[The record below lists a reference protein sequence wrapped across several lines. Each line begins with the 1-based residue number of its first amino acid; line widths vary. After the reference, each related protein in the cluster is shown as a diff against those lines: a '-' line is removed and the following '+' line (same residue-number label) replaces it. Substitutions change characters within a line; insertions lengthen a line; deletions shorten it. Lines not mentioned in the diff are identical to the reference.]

1 MKNLSV
7 AKKLAVS
14 FTIIISLFAI
24 LILDVIFSGMQPISN
39 AFTGFYN
46 GAYKVVYTTEH
57 LNLALHALE
66 KNVLMMITTED
77 KAKAAEYQEEFI
89 RQSELINEDIATLEK
104 NLTLQSNKDK
114 LAELVSGS
122 TTGQTLNEK
131 ILDLYKKGDK
141 EGAIKLY
148 FSDYIASA
156 SASRDLS
163 TAIRDSAKE
172 VADQYYDNAH
182 QSEIKAYFI
191 IGISTLVI
199 LAGVVLLCIYVVR
212 SIKRPIREVETA
224 MKKLSSGD
232 LSADVKY
239 ISKDELGVLADSVRT
254 MVKELSGYISNI
266 AYITGEISEGNMTI
280 SIDTDYQNDFAP
292 IKKSMEQIIVSLND
306 TLLQIST
313 ASHQVAAGSE
323 QMSAGAQALSQGAT
337 EQASSI
343 EELAASI
350 TEVSEMIR
358 QNASHAQQASNNM
371 DETTL
376 GIEHGDQQMQNLVVA
391 MNEIERT
398 SGEIERIIKTIDD
411 IAFQT
416 NILSLNAAVEAAR
429 AGEAGK
435 GFAVV
440 ADEVRNL
447 ASKSAEAA
455 KETTVLIQSTLA
467 AIKNGSAMV
476 TETGKSL
483 DQISDKAQIVNE
495 LVKKIAEAS
504 DTQASSI
511 QQINVGINQI
521 SSVVQTNSATAE
533 ESAASSEELSAQAET
548 LKTLVSHFK
557 LKNDTRE
564 ISSSNQSPY
573 LQMVEGDKKY
583 AETF

>member
-1 MKNLSV
+1 MKNFSV
-7 AKKLAVS
+7 TKKLAVS

-24 LILDVIFSGMQPISN
+24 LMLSIIFTGMRPVSN

-46 GAYKVVYTTEH
+46 GAYKTVYTTEH

-66 KNVLMMITTED
+66 KNVLMMITTDD
-77 KAKAAEYQEEFI
+77 KSKAAEYEKEFLS
-89 RQSELINEDIATLEK
+89 QSELINEDIATLETS
-104 NLTLQSNKDK
+104 LTLQSNKEK

-122 TTGQTLNEK
+122 TTGQALNEK
-131 ILDLYKKGDK
+131 ILNLYKSGDK

-148 FSDYIASA
+148 FSDFIASA

-163 TAIRDSAKE
+163 ATIRDSAKE
-172 VADQYYDNAH
+172 VAAQYYDDAR
-182 QSEIKAYFI
+182 QSEIRAYFI
-191 IGISTLVI
+191 IGISTLLI
-199 LAGVVLLCIYVVR
+199 LAGVILLCIYVVR
-212 SIKRPIREVETA
+212 SIKRPISEIETA
-224 MKKLSSGD
+224 LKKLSTGD
-232 LSADVKY
+232 LNVDVKY
-239 ISKDELGVLADSVRT
+239 ISKDEFGELADSVRT

-266 AYITGEISEGNMTI
+266 ASITGEISEGNMAV
-280 SIDTDYQNDFAP
+280 SIDISYQNDFAP
-292 IKKSMEQIIVSLND
+292 IKKSMEQIIVSLNN
-306 TLLQIST
+306 TLMQISM
-313 ASHQVAAGSE
+313 ASQQVAAGSG

-350 TEVSEMIR
+350 TEISEMIR
-358 QNASHAQQASNNM
+358 QNASHAQQARSNM
-371 DETTL
+371 DKTTM
-376 GIEHGDQQMQNLVVA
+376 GIKQGDQQMQNLIVA

-440 ADEVRNL
+440 AGEVRNL

-455 KETTVLIQSTLA
+455 KETTVLIQETLA

-483 DQISDKAQIVNE
+483 DQIADKAQIVNE
-495 LVKKIAEAS
+495 LVEKIAEAS

-511 QQINVGINQI
+511 QQINIGINQI
-521 SSVVQTNSATAE
+521 SDVVQTNSATAE

-548 LKTLVSHFK
+548 LKSLVSHFK
-557 LKNDTRE
+557 LKNEERE
-564 ISSSNQSPY
+564 IPYQNQNSY
-573 LQMVEGDKKY
+573 LQVVESDEKY
-583 AETF
+583 AESF

>member
-212 SIKRPIREVETA
+212 SIKRPIKEVETA

-232 LSADVKY
+232 LSVDVKY

>member
-1 MKNLSV
+1 MKNFSV

-24 LILDVIFSGMQPISN
+24 LILDVIFSGMQPVSN

-46 GAYKVVYTTEH
+46 GAYKTVYTTEH

-77 KAKAAEYQEEFI
+77 KVKAAEYQEEFI

-104 NLTLQSNKDK
+104 TLTLQSNKEK

-122 TTGQTLNEK
+122 TTGQSLNEK
-131 ILDLYKKGDK
+131 ILDLYKNGDK
-141 EGAIKLY
+141 EGAIRLY

-172 VADQYYDNAH
+172 VADQYYDDAH
-182 QSEIKAYFI
+182 QSEMKAYI
-191 IGISTLVI
+191 IISISALII

-212 SIKRPIREVETA
+212 SIKRPIKEVETA

-232 LSADVKY
+232 LSVDVKY

>member
-1 MKNLSV
+1 
-7 AKKLAVS
+7 
-14 FTIIISLFAI
+14 
-24 LILDVIFSGMQPISN
+24 
-39 AFTGFYN
+39 
-46 GAYKVVYTTEH
+46 
-57 LNLALHALE
+57 
-66 KNVLMMITTED
+66 
-77 KAKAAEYQEEFI
+77 
-89 RQSELINEDIATLEK
+89 
-104 NLTLQSNKDK
+104 
-114 LAELVSGS
+114 
-122 TTGQTLNEK
+122 
-131 ILDLYKKGDK
+131 
-141 EGAIKLY
+141 
-148 FSDYIASA
+148 
-156 SASRDLS
+156 
-163 TAIRDSAKE
+163 
-172 VADQYYDNAH
+172 
-182 QSEIKAYFI
+182 
-191 IGISTLVI
+191 
-199 LAGVVLLCIYVVR
+199 
-212 SIKRPIREVETA
+212 
-224 MKKLSSGD
+224 
-232 LSADVKY
+232 
-239 ISKDELGVLADSVRT
+239 
-254 MVKELSGYISNI
+254 
-266 AYITGEISEGNMTI
+266 
-280 SIDTDYQNDFAP
+280 
-292 IKKSMEQIIVSLND
+292 MEQIIVSLND

>member
-1 MKNLSV
+1 MKNFSV
-7 AKKLAVS
+7 AKKLSVS
-14 FTIIISLFAI
+14 FTIIVSLFAI
-24 LILDVIFSGMQPISN
+24 LILDVIFSGMQPVSN

-46 GAYKVVYTTEH
+46 GAYKTVYTTEH

-77 KAKAAEYQEEFI
+77 KTKAAEYEQEFI
-89 RQSELINEDIATLEK
+89 RQSELINEDIATLET

-114 LAELVSGS
+114 LAELVNGS
-122 TTGQTLNEK
+122 TTGQALNEK
-131 ILDLYKKGDK
+131 MLDLYKNGDK

-172 VADQYYDNAH
+172 VADQYYDEAH

-191 IGISTLVI
+191 IGLSALII

-212 SIKRPIREVETA
+212 SIKRPIKEVETA

-232 LSADVKY
+232 LSVDVKY

-266 AYITGEISEGNMTI
+266 AYITGEISEGNMAV

-313 ASHQVAAGSE
+313 ASQQVAAGSG

-358 QNASHAQQASNNM
+358 QNASHAQQASSNM

-376 GIEHGDQQMQNLVVA
+376 GIEHGDQQMQNLIVA

-476 TETGKSL
+476 AETGKSL
-483 DQISDKAQIVNE
+483 DQVSDMAQIVNE

-504 DTQASSI
+504 DAQASSI

-564 ISSSNQSPY
+564 ISSSNHPPY
-573 LQMVEGDKKY
+573 LQIVEGDKKY

>member
-1 MKNLSV
+1 MYKN
-7 AKKLAVS
+7 
-14 FTIIISLFAI
+14 
-24 LILDVIFSGMQPISN
+24 
-39 AFTGFYN
+39 
-46 GAYKVVYTTEH
+46 
-57 LNLALHALE
+57 
-66 KNVLMMITTED
+66 
-77 KAKAAEYQEEFI
+77 
-89 RQSELINEDIATLEK
+89 
-104 NLTLQSNKDK
+104 
-114 LAELVSGS
+114 
-122 TTGQTLNEK
+122 
-131 ILDLYKKGDK
+131 GDK
-141 EGAIKLY
+141 EGAIRLY

-172 VADQYYDNAH
+172 VADQYYDDAH
-182 QSEIKAYFI
+182 QSEMKAYI
-191 IGISTLVI
+191 IISISALII

-212 SIKRPIREVETA
+212 SIKRPIKEVETA

-232 LSADVKY
+232 LSVDVKY